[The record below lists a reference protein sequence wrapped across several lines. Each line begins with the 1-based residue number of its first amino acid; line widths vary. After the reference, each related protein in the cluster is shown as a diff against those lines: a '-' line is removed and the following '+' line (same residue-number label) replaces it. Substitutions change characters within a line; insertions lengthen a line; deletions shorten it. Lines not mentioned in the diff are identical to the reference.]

1 MKTTPLT
8 IRINKRLKAEAKKAA
23 REDGRSLTS
32 LIVKLLTDYLERKE
46 VVLIWVAMLTAM
58 ATCASPA
65 LAKNVRW
72 NCVYPVVASPNG
84 LSKEEF
90 KLEFIADD
98 ITGKAVMVGNAG
110 MSDVDLNV
118 GAFGV
123 TFSEKLTSGAVQ
135 TTTITHDGTSVHSRH
150 TIFPDKKTTPTQ
162 YYGHCKVQ

>member
-1 MKTTPLT
+1 M
-8 IRINKRLKAEAKKAA
+8 
-23 REDGRSLTS
+23 
-32 LIVKLLTDYLERKE
+32 KLLTDYLERKE
-46 VVLIWVAMLTAM
+46 VVLIWVSMLTAM

-98 ITGKAVMVGNAG
+98 IIGKAVMVGNAG
-110 MSDVDLNV
+110 MSDVDLHV

-135 TTTITHDGTSVHSRH
+135 TTTITYDGISVHSRH
-150 TIFPDKKTTPTQ
+150 TIFLDKKTMPTQ
-162 YYGHCKVQ
+162 FYGHCKVQ

>member
-1 MKTTPLT
+1 MNMF
-8 IRINKRLKAEAKKAA
+8 RFF
-23 REDGRSLTS
+23 S
-32 LIVKLLTDYLERKE
+32 
-46 VVLIWVAMLTAM
+46 VVIMLT
-58 ATCASPA
+58 CGLLSSPA
-65 LAKNVRW
+65 LAKNARW

-110 MSDVDLNV
+110 MSDVDLHV

-123 TFSEKLTSGAVQ
+123 TFSEKLASGAVQ
-135 TTTITHDGTSVHSRH
+135 TTTITHDGISVHSRH
-150 TIFPDKKTTPTQ
+150 TIFPNKKTMPTQ